1 MGQVWVAGEV
11 LIDLIPDG
19 SERKPIVGGGPAN
32 TAKALS
38 KLGINTQFIDGIS
51 MDVYGQM
58 ARDELAAYGVRLDY
72 VKYSN
77 KPTCL
82 AIVSLSESGSASYEF
97 VIENTATFDF
107 NLNWLPN
114 PQTERPSLLHIGTLT
129 TAIEPG
135 ASVLFE
141 WAQSVAKV
149 APIVFDP
156 NIRPAVISYREQYAA
171 QVERW
176 VEISSAVKVSDEDI
190 KWLYPSLEID
200 QVVNYWLKKGP
211 TLVVVTYSDKGL
223 TGYRKSEMVNAE
235 AVKVKVVDTVGAG
248 DTVGAVLV
256 EAIVKDGLDS
266 LTGSRLE
273 TMLKRAAKAAAIT
286 VSRAGANPP
295 TSEELE

>member
-1 MGQVWVAGEV
+1 MGQVWVVGEV
-11 LIDLIPDG
+11 LIDLILEGPD
-19 SERKPIVGGGPAN
+19 RKPIVGGGPAN
-32 TAKALS
+32 TAKALA
-38 KLGINTQFIDGIS
+38 KLGIDTQFIDGIS
-51 MDVYGQM
+51 SDQFGQM
-58 ARDELAAYGVRLDY
+58 VQSELVATGVRLDY
-72 VKYSN
+72 VKCSD

-82 AIVSLSESGSASYEF
+82 SIVSLSDSGSATYEF
-97 VIENTATFDF
+97 VLDNTATFDF

-114 PQTERPSLLHIGTLT
+114 PQTDRPSLLHIGTLAT
-129 TAIEPG
+129 VVEPG
-135 ASVLFE
+135 ASALFE

-149 APIVFDP
+149 ALIVFDP
-156 NIRPAVISYREQYAA
+156 NIRPAVISDRKQYVS

-190 KWLYPSLEID
+190 KWLYLSLDIE
-200 QVVNYWLKKGP
+200 QVVNNWLTKGP
-211 TLVVVTYSDKGL
+211 SLVVVTYGDKGL

-248 DTVGAVLV
+248 DTVGAILV

-266 LTGSRLE
+266 LTGARLE

>member
-156 NIRPAVISYREQYAA
+156 NIRPAVVSDRKQYLM

-176 VEISSAVKVSDEDI
+176 VSISSAVKVSDEDSR
-190 KWLYPSLEID
+190 WLYPSLEVA
-200 QVVNYWLKKGP
+200 QVVKNWLAKGP
-211 TLVVVTYSDKGL
+211 SLIVVTHGDKGL
-223 TGYRKSEMVNAE
+223 AGYRQDEKVSAD
-235 AVKVKVVDTVGAG
+235 AVKVVVADTVGAG
-248 DTVGAVLV
+248 DTVGAILV
-256 EAIVKDGLDS
+256 EAILKDGLETLS
-266 LTGSRLE
+266 GARLE
-273 TMLKRAAKAAAIT
+273 KMLKRAAKAAAIT
-286 VSRAGANPP
+286 VSRSGANPP
-295 TSEELE
+295 TLKEIE